1 MSWSGPYPEGYGD
14 QPPEAPTTSIKQDQI
29 PGAIPAYV
37 EPLTGPQG
45 DAGATGPQGPQGD
58 TGATGT
64 QGPRGYQG
72 YQGA

>member
-1 MSWSGPYPEGYGD
+1 MSWSGPYPADYGD
-14 QPPEAPTTSIKQDQI
+14 QPPEAPTITIKQDQI

-37 EPLTGPQG
+37 EPL
-45 DAGATGPQGPQGD
+45 TGPQGPQGD

>member
-14 QPPEAPTTSIKQDQI
+14 VPPEAPLSDIKQDQI

-45 DAGATGPQGPQGD
+45 PQGDTGATGPQGPQG
-58 TGATGT
+58 
-64 QGPRGYQG
+64 YQG
-72 YQGA
+72 FQGA

>member
-14 QPPEAPTTSIKQDQI
+14 KPPEQTPAVIERDQI
-29 PGAIPAYV
+29 GGTVPPYTQPV
-37 EPLTGPQG
+37 GPQG
-45 DAGATGPQGPQGD
+45 PAGSQGPQGD
-58 TGATGT
+58 TGT